1 MLSLLEGTHLDHV
14 TASQGYWLSAHQYS
28 DRWLSACPRIGGS
41 HLCHDIFRKI
51 VSDQV
56 SPATFSV
63 WWYGLAGVYA
73 WILAAARGEVHQAG
87 GLRQSWCP
95 LLGLVLANGAG
106 AILYYTEID
115 LTNPALVSFF
125 GRLRTICIV
134 LLGALFFAERLNGRE
149 WLGAAVAVAGTML
162 VAYRGGQ
169 VLSIAFFLALVENL
183 LMAVA
188 TIMAK
193 VAVRGIPPIVLTAYR
208 GVLIPLAIL
217 PYALLTG
224 QWEPVHGQ
232 TLAIIALGACSG
244 PFLGH
249 VMRYAALARL
259 DAGKA
264 AIVYAVQPVFVT
276 VYAALLFGDVPTVQ
290 QFLGG
295 ALAIG
300 GVVLVFPA
308 RERDKQELERVD
320 E

>member
-1 MLSLLEGTHLDHV
+1 LTTSSQAKITGYQHTNARTVGYLLALG
-14 TASQGYWLSAHQYS
+14 SAAAI
-28 DRWLSACPRIGGS
+28 SATY
-41 HLCHDIFRKI
+41 IFRKI

-56 SPATFSV
+56 SPATFSI
-63 WWYGLAGVYA
+63 WWYGLAGIYA
-73 WILAAARGEVHQAG
+73 WILAAVRGEIGQAR
-87 GLRQSWCP
+87 GLRQGWRSV
-95 LLGLVLANGAG
+95 LVLVLANAAG

-125 GRLRTICIV
+125 GRLRTIYIV
-134 LLGALFFAERLNGRE
+134 LLGALFFAERLNRRE
-149 WLGAAVAVAGTML
+149 WLGAAVAVGGTML
-162 VAYRGGQ
+162 IAYRGGQ
-169 VLSIAFFLALVENL
+169 VLSTVFVLALIENL

-193 VAVRGIPPIVLTAYR
+193 VAVRDIPPIVLTAYR
-208 GVLIPLAIL
+208 GVLIPVAIL

-224 QWEPVHGQ
+224 QWEPIHVQ

-249 VMRYAALARL
+249 VMRYAALARV

-264 AIVYAVQPVFVT
+264 AILYAIQPVFVT
-276 VYAALLFGDVPTVQ
+276 VYAGLLFGDVPTAQ
-290 QFLGG
+290 QLLGG

-300 GVVLVFPA
+300 GVILVFLTRQE
-308 RERDKQELERVD
+308 RERTD

>member
-1 MLSLLEGTHLDHV
+1 LTTSPQAKATGYQHINARTAGYLLALG
-14 TASQGYWLSAHQYS
+14 SAAAI
-28 DRWLSACPRIGGS
+28 SATY
-41 HLCHDIFRKI
+41 IFRKV

-56 SPATFSV
+56 SPATFSI
-63 WWYGLAGVYA
+63 WWYGLAGIYA
-73 WILAAARGEVHQAG
+73 WVLALARGEAYQARS
-87 GLRQSWCP
+87 LRQGWQP
-95 LLGLVLANGAG
+95 VMALVLANAAG

-125 GRLRTICIV
+125 GRLRTIYIV

-149 WLGAAVAVAGTML
+149 WLGAVVAVAGTML
-162 VAYRGGQ
+162 IAYRGGQ
-169 VLSIAFFLALVENL
+169 VLSTVFFLALIENL

-208 GVLIPLAIL
+208 GVLIPIAIL

-224 QWEPVHGQ
+224 QWEPVHVQ

-249 VMRYAALARL
+249 VMRYAALERL

-264 AIVYAVQPVFVT
+264 AIVYAIQPVFVT

-300 GVVLVFPA
+300 GVILVFLA
-308 RERDKQELERVD
+308 QQREQGGLERAD